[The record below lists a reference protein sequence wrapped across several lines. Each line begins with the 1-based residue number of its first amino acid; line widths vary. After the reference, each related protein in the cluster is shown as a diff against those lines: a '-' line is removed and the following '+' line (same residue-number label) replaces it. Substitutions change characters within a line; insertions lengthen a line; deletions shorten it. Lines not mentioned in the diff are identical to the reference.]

1 MPISLRNT
9 YAAIDLGSNSFHL
22 LVATFKSGQIY
33 PIDSVKYMVRMAA
46 GLDAHKH
53 ISQQYLERAYEALN
67 SMSERIQNI
76 PDNHIRIVGT
86 NTLRVAK
93 NSAEFIKK
101 AEKILKHE
109 IEIIS
114 GREEARMLYLGVAQ
128 STRGN
133 PSRKFVMDIGG
144 GSTELIIGDGM
155 LPKKRESLYMGCVS
169 YTQRYFKQG
178 IINKENWKKAVI
190 HALQELN
197 PFIQS
202 FKKQGWEHAVG
213 ASGTMRATANILEAN
228 DWSLSGI
235 TMDGLKQL
243 KNTCI
248 KMGHVDKLDKLSG
261 LSEQRHPV
269 FIGGLTIVYALM
281 KAFSIEQMDVSMGAL
296 REGLIYEMSDGPK
309 TISVTKRSIRKLSEQ
324 FTIDQ
329 VHAENVQRHSEDI
342 IEKSNKKIKR
352 RLLIL
357 LNGAIKL
364 HELGLSIAHSQYH
377 KIGAY
382 VVQHAD
388 MPGFSNQQKLV
399 MATLIRLHRRKI
411 SKNVL
416 SNLSERQF
424 EVVSQL
430 LVIMRLSV
438 VFARNRHFEPVPIES
453 MKWKKNTV
461 SIQINNEWLV
471 EHPLIKADLKDEQK
485 QWPNMGV
492 ELKVNGKSFSGKM
505 KKTA

>member
-46 GLDAHKH
+46 GLDANKN
-53 ISQQYLERAYEALN
+53 ISHEYLEKAFDALH
-67 SMSERIQNI
+67 SMSARIQNL

-93 NSAEFIKK
+93 NSAIFIKK
-101 AEKILKHE
+101 AEKILNHE

-155 LPKKRESLYMGCVS
+155 RPQKRESLYMGCVS
-169 YTQRYFKQG
+169 YTQKYFKQG
-178 IINKENWKKAVI
+178 IINKDNWKKAVI

-197 PFIQS
+197 PFIQT
-202 FKKQGWEHAVG
+202 FKKQGWQHAVG
-213 ASGTMRATANILEAN
+213 ASGTMRATASILEAN

-235 TMDGLKQL
+235 TLEGLKQL
-243 KNTCI
+243 KAAC
-248 KMGHVDKLDKLSG
+248 MELGHIDKLDQLAG
-261 LSEQRHPV
+261 LSEQRRPV
-269 FIGGLTIVYALM
+269 FIGGLSIVYALM
-281 KAFSIEQMDVSMGAL
+281 KAFSIEQMDVSIGAL

-329 VHAENVQRHSEDI
+329 VHAESVQRHSEDI
-342 IEKSNKKIKR
+342 IEKAGIKIKR
-352 RLLIL
+352 RLRNL
-357 LNGAIKL
+357 LNGAIRL

-388 MPGFSNQQKLV
+388 MPGFSNQQKLI

-411 SKNVL
+411 SKSVL
-416 SNLSERQF
+416 ANLSERQN
-424 EVVSQL
+424 EVVTQL

-453 MKWKKNTV
+453 LTWRKNTV
-461 SIQINNEWLV
+461 SIQINHDWLV
-471 EHPLIKADLKDEQK
+471 DHPLIKADLKDEQK

-492 ELKVNGKSFSGKM
+492 ELNINGRSATEKATQSL
-505 KKTA
+505 

>member
-46 GLDAHKH
+46 GLDAHKN
-53 ISQQYLERAYEALN
+53 ISEEYLDRAYEALS

-93 NSAEFIKK
+93 NSAVFIRK
-101 AEKILKHE
+101 AEKILNHE

-155 LPKKRESLYMGCVS
+155 KPIKRESLYMGCVS
-169 YTQRYFKQG
+169 YTQKYFKEG
-178 IINKENWKKAVI
+178 IINEHNWKKAVI

-197 PFIQS
+197 PYIQEY
-202 FKKQGWEHAVG
+202 KKQGWEHAVG
-213 ASGTMRATANILEAN
+213 ASGTMRATASILEAN
-228 DWSLSGI
+228 AWAPTGI
-235 TMDGLKQL
+235 TLQGLEQL
-243 KNTCI
+243 KATCLTLGHI
-248 KMGHVDKLDKLSG
+248 KKLNQLSG
-261 LSEQRHPV
+261 LSEQRRPV
-269 FIGGLTIVYALM
+269 FMGGLAIVYALM
-281 KAFSIEQMDVSMGAL
+281 KAFSLEQMDVSIGAL

-309 TISVTKRSIRKLSEQ
+309 TISVTKRSIRKLCEQ
-324 FTIDQ
+324 FTVDRVQ
-329 VHAENVQRHSEDI
+329 AESVQRYSEDI
-342 IEKSNKKIKR
+342 IEKSGVKIKK
-352 RLLIL
+352 RLLHL

-364 HELGLSIAHSQYH
+364 HELGLSIAHSHYH

-416 SNLSERQF
+416 ANLTERQY
-424 EVVSQL
+424 EVVVQL

-438 VFARNRHFEPVPIES
+438 VFARNRYFEPVPIES
-453 MKWKKNTV
+453 LKWQKKTV
-461 SIQINNEWLV
+461 SIEIDKEWLID
-471 EHPLIKADLKDEQK
+471 HPLIKADLKDEQK

-492 ELKVNGKSFSGKM
+492 ELIINTVRLQ
-505 KKTA
+505 KKAV